1 VSEADIALVADRLSS
16 AVSGLREL
24 IGEDQLDVRARI
36 SGVEE
41 RLGILEHL
49 VGQLVAQQSST
60 AAGGSPVGG
69 KKVKGER
76 RRSLSQRPIREPG
89 RRKKAAA
96 EDDPIAAS
104 SSMDRGPAQG
114 LDLPQEPD
122 DQGVAERPLA
132 D

>member
-1 VSEADIALVADRLSS
+1 VSEADIALIADRLSG

-60 AAGGSPVGG
+60 AADRAPVGG
-69 KKVKGER
+69 KKVKRER
-76 RRSLSQRPIREPG
+76 RQALSQRPIREPG
-89 RRKKAAA
+89 RHKNAAA
-96 EDDPIAAS
+96 EGEPIAAS
-104 SSMDRGPAQG
+104 SPMDRGPAQG
-114 LDLPQEPD
+114 VDPPQEPD
-122 DQGVAERPLA
+122 AQE
-132 D
+132 